1 MAKRDDKAIRSISQ
15 AERFMRVNRN
25 GIMLRGQWLEEA
37 GFTHGMPLKIRVMP
51 SCLVISAQNIMELWH
66 CLEGLS
72 IDPFDEEAAAYWIR
86 DYPGGLMV
94 TE

>member
-1 MAKRDDKAIRSISQ
+1 
-15 AERFMRVNRN
+15 
-25 GIMLRGQWLEEA
+25 
-37 GFTHGMPLKIRVMP
+37 MPLKIRVMP

-72 IDPFDEEAAAYWIR
+72 IDPFDEAAAAHWIKN
-86 DYPGGLMV
+86 YPGGLMV